1 MQSNSTYAET
11 CKLKNTNNDVE
22 VDADVLE
29 YKPGKMLVV
38 SLNKSVKL
46 ILKHNG
52 RAYVGSMAGIEFTSS
67 GPKETIRYTG
77 RR

>member
-1 MQSNSTYAET
+1 MQSNSTFADT

-29 YKPGKMLVV
+29 YKQGKLLIV

-46 ILKHNG
+46 TLKHNG
-52 RAYVGSMAGIEFTSS
+52 RAYVGSMAGVEFTSS

>member
-46 ILKHNG
+46 MLKHNG